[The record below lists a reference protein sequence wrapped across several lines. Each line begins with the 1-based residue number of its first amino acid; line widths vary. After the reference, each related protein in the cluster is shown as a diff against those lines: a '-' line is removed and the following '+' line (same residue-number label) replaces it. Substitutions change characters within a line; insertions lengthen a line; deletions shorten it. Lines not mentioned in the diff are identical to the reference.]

1 MSRSILIN
9 VSRLLPCL
17 ILSGAAIA
25 QSQAEAM
32 QIAQNAMQ
40 TGNNFVASAQQQQQ
54 APSAQQLQQGA
65 QQLLT
70 PVQPPTPHPQA
81 TGGDGLPATPE
92 VIAPPRPIEP
102 GDRIVELA
110 ICLDTSGSMEGL
122 INAARVKLWEIVND
136 LALAKPTPR
145 LRVALLTYG
154 NDGHNA
160 ENGWVNID
168 IAFTEDLDM
177 VSQQLFALTTN
188 GGTELVGRVLKAAG
202 EKLDW
207 NASDDVLKLIV
218 VAGNESAEQ
227 DTTFNFRDVCK
238 STISRG
244 VMVNSIYCGNIADDI
259 APAWKEVST
268 LADGH
273 FASIDQNNGTITIAT
288 PFDDELVTLSATM
301 NTTYIAYGAQGEWAA
316 GNQAAQDANAS
327 GAGKAVAAQRAVTK
341 GGAMYCNA
349 QWDLVDACNAANV
362 KIEDVKVE
370 DLPENMRSM
379 TMDERKAYVADMTSK
394 RAAIQKQVADLN
406 AKRSAYVEAEMRK
419 MASAGDKSFDAAIR
433 GAIRAQAASKGFT
446 FEEPKPVASN

>member
-1 MSRSILIN
+1 MTRSI
-9 VSRLLPCL
+9 V
-17 ILSGAAIA
+17 A
-25 QSQAEAM
+25 
-32 QIAQNAMQ
+32 
-40 TGNNFVASAQQQQQ
+40 TVASLICSSASLAQQQKEIAPVPQQ
-54 APSAQQLQQGA
+54 SSQSLQQGA
-65 QQLLT
+65 NQLLV
-70 PVQPPTPHPQA
+70 PPPPQGAAHPQPAGGNGLPPTPA
-81 TGGDGLPATPE
+81 I
-92 VIAPPRPIEP
+92 IAPPRPIEP

-122 INAARVKLWEIVND
+122 INAARMKLWEIVND

-177 VSQQLFALTTN
+177 VSQRLFALTTN

-227 DTTFNFRDVCK
+227 DSTFNFRDVCK
-238 STISRG
+238 ATISKG
-244 VMVNSIYCGNIADDI
+244 VMINSIYCGNLADDI

-288 PFDDELVTLSATM
+288 PFDDELVTLSASM
-301 NTTYIAYGAQGEWAA
+301 NTTYIAYGAQGAWSAS
-316 GNQAAQDANAS
+316 NQAAQDANATNA
-327 GAGKAVAAQRAVTK
+327 GAAVAAQRAVTK
-341 GGAMYCNA
+341 GGQMYCNA

-362 KIEDVKVE
+362 KIEDIKTE

-379 TMDERKAYVADMTSK
+379 TMEQRKAYVAEMTAK
-394 RAAIQKQVADLN
+394 RAEIQKKVADLN
-406 AKRSAYVEAEMRK
+406 LQRGQYVEAEMKK
-419 MASAGDKSFDAAIR
+419 MADAGDKSFDAAIR
-433 GAIRAQAASKGFT
+433 TAIRAQAASKGFK